1 MKKREVAD
9 MMGEKGRKTLI
20 SAVCF
25 LVMFVIAAQPK
36 LNGSDNP
43 NQQSIFGEG
52 WSITGKRGIRN
63 SKVTKIEGTEELIY
77 ITYSQEPYI
86 DVYDLSGSFLYCIQ
100 LPDSQNGAVS
110 IDCRDGILIADAKGR
125 NADGHDVFLFRGE
138 ELVGSMDHDQA
149 REQGFVPIWNDQ
161 ESDYLLTLTHVTRAD
176 GTVLFE
182 LPPEIAENMPKFL
195 LTDGQEQV
203 AKVLFVVLFAVFWL
217 TVVGGC
223 LRQILKKK

>member
-1 MKKREVAD
+1 
-9 MMGEKGRKTLI
+9 MMGENGRKTLI
-20 SAVCF
+20 SVVCF

-43 NQQSIFGEG
+43 NQQTILGEG
-52 WSITGKRGIRN
+52 WSITGERGIRN
-63 SKVTKIEGTEELIY
+63 SKVTKIEGTDELIY
-77 ITYSQEPYI
+77 ITYSGKPYI
-86 DVYDLSGSFLYCIQ
+86 DVYDLTGAFRYTIQ

-161 ESDYLLTLTHVTRAD
+161 ESDYLLTLTHVTHAD

-203 AKVLFVVLFAVFWL
+203 AKVLVLVLFAVFWL

>member
-1 MKKREVAD
+1 MKGD
-9 MMGEKGRKTLI
+9 KGRKTLI

-43 NQQSIFGEG
+43 NQQTILGEG
-52 WSITGKRGIRN
+52 WSITGERGIR
-63 SKVTKIEGTEELIY
+63 SSDVSRIRGTEELIY

-86 DVYDLSGSFLYCIQ
+86 DVYDLSGSFLYCIR
-100 LPDSQNGAVS
+100 LPDSQNGMVL
-110 IDCRDGILIADAKGR
+110 IDCRDGMLIAAAKGR
-125 NADGHDVFLFRGE
+125 NVDGHDVFLFRGQ
-138 ELVGSMDHDQA
+138 ELVESMDHTQA
-149 REQGFVPIWNDQ
+149 WERGLMPSSYDQ

-203 AKVLFVVLFAVFWL
+203 AKVLVVVLFAVFWL

>member
-1 MKKREVAD
+1 MKGD
-9 MMGEKGRKTLI
+9 KGRKTLI

-43 NQQSIFGEG
+43 NQQTILGEG
-52 WSITGKRGIRN
+52 WSITGERGIRN

-77 ITYSQEPYI
+77 ITYSGKPYI
-86 DVYDLSGSFLYCIQ
+86 DVYDLTGAFRYTIQ

-182 LPPEIAENMPKFL
+182 LPPEIRENMPKFL

-203 AKVLFVVLFAVFWL
+203 AKVLVLVLFAVFWL

>member
-1 MKKREVAD
+1 MI
-9 MMGEKGRKTLI
+9 GEKGRKTLI

-43 NQQSIFGEG
+43 NQQTILGEG
-52 WSITGKRGIRN
+52 WSITGERGIRN

-77 ITYSQEPYI
+77 ITYSGKPYI
-86 DVYDLSGSFLYCIQ
+86 DVYDLTGAFRYTIQ

-182 LPPEIAENMPKFL
+182 LPPEIGENMPKFL

-203 AKVLFVVLFAVFWL
+203 AKVLFVVLFPVFWL
-217 TVVGGC
+217 TVVGGT
-223 LRQILKKK
+223 LVQNLKKK

>member
-1 MKKREVAD
+1 MK
-9 MMGEKGRKTLI
+9 GEKDRKTL
-20 SAVCF
+20 VCVVC
-25 LVMFVIAAQPK
+25 LLIMYIIAAQPK

-52 WSITGKRGIRN
+52 WSITGKRGIR
-63 SKVTKIEGTEELIY
+63 SSEVSRIRGTEELIY

>member
-1 MKKREVAD
+1 MKGD
-9 MMGEKGRKTLI
+9 KGRKTLI

-36 LNGSDNP
+36 LDGSDNP
-43 NQQSIFGEG
+43 NQQPIFGEG

-77 ITYSQEPYI
+77 ITYSGKPYI
-86 DVYDLSGSFLYCIQ
+86 DVYDLTGAFQYTIQ

-195 LTDGQEQV
+195 LTEGQEQV
-203 AKVLFVVLFAVFWL
+203 AKVLVVVLFAVFCL
-217 TVVGGC
+217 TVVGGT
-223 LRQILKKK
+223 LVQNLKKK

>member
-1 MKKREVAD
+1 MFSCDVRNCS
-9 MMGEKGRKTLI
+9 
-20 SAVCF
+20 SAKIGWF
-25 LVMFVIAAQPK
+25 
-36 LNGSDNP
+36 DNP
-43 NQQSIFGEG
+43 NQQPIFGEG
-52 WSITGKRGIRN
+52 WSITGMRGIR
-63 SKVTKIEGTEELIY
+63 SSEVSRIRGTEELIY
-77 ITYSQEPYI
+77 ITYSHEPYI

-138 ELVGSMDHDQA
+138 ELGGSMDHDQA

-203 AKVLFVVLFAVFWL
+203 AKVLVVVLFAVFCL
-217 TVVGGC
+217 TVVGGP
-223 LRQILKKK
+223 LVQNLKKK

>member
-1 MKKREVAD
+1 MKGD
-9 MMGEKGRKTLI
+9 KGRKTLI

-25 LVMFVIAAQPK
+25 LVMLVIAAQPK

-43 NQQSIFGEG
+43 NQQTILGEG
-52 WSITGKRGIRN
+52 WSITGERGIRN

-77 ITYSQEPYI
+77 ITYSGKPYI
-86 DVYDLSGSFLYCIQ
+86 DVYDLSGSFLYCIR
-100 LPDSQNGAVS
+100 LPDSQNGMVL
-110 IDCRDGILIADAKGR
+110 IDCRDGMLIAAAKGR
-125 NADGHDVFLFRGE
+125 NADGHDVFLFRGQ
-138 ELVGSMDHDQA
+138 ELVESMDHTQA
-149 REQGFVPIWNDQ
+149 WERGLQPSSYDQ

-203 AKVLFVVLFAVFWL
+203 AKVLVVVLFAVFCL
-217 TVVGGC
+217 TVVGGT
-223 LRQILKKK
+223 LVQNLKKK

>member
-1 MKKREVAD
+1 MKGD
-9 MMGEKGRKTLI
+9 KGRKTLI

-43 NQQSIFGEG
+43 NQQTILGEG
-52 WSITGKRGIRN
+52 WSITGERGIRN

-77 ITYSQEPYI
+77 ITYSGKPYI
-86 DVYDLSGSFLYCIQ
+86 DVYDLTGAFRYTIQ

-182 LPPEIAENMPKFL
+182 LPPEIGENMPKFL

-203 AKVLFVVLFAVFWL
+203 AKVLFVVLFPVFWL
-217 TVVGGC
+217 TVVGGT
-223 LRQILKKK
+223 LVQNLKKK

>member
-1 MKKREVAD
+1 
-9 MMGEKGRKTLI
+9 MMVEKGRKTL
-20 SAVCF
+20 VCVVC
-25 LVMFVIAAQPK
+25 LLIMYIIAAQPQ

-43 NQQSIFGEG
+43 NQQNILGEG
-52 WSITGKRGIRN
+52 WGITGERGIRN

-77 ITYSQEPYI
+77 ITYSGKPYI
-86 DVYDLSGSFLYCIQ
+86 DVYDLTGAFRYTIQ

-203 AKVLFVVLFAVFWL
+203 AKVLVLILFAVFWL